1 MMALH
6 EKTDSWYKGASAKEQ
21 KEFRSWLEGLLKTNE
36 VDLTFTKKDGTIR
49 EMKCSLKEDLLP
61 VYEKKTDKA
70 KAKSEETLSVF
81 DLKKKEWRSFRFDSI
96 TSLKFD
102 L

>member
-1 MMALH
+1 MAVH
-6 EKTDSWYKGASAKEQ
+6 EKTDTWYKSASIKEQ

-49 EMKCSLKEDLLP
+49 EMKCSLKESLLP
-61 VYEKKTDKA
+61 VYEKKTDKV
-70 KAKSEETLSVF
+70 KTKSEESLSVF
-81 DLKKKEWRSFRFDSI
+81 DLEKKEWRSFRFDSI
-96 TSLKFD
+96 TSFKFD